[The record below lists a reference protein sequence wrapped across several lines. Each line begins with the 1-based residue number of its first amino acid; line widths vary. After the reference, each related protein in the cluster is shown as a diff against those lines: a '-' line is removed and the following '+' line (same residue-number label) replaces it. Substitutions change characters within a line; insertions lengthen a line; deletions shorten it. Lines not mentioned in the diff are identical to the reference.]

1 MCAPARDTCPAA
13 IRSRQART
21 GGRPRPADGKAEK
34 RQVRVSSMCP
44 DGDAAAGSG
53 LNCARHAHACSL
65 PSYPPVEPR
74 EVVDCRER
82 RRAAHDGRHRPQP
95 PVSGLVAKHARVP
108 SAPPRVARH
117 ALVREAGDA
126 VCQQLGTVAVDVLH
140 RRRRLHEKRPPRHLR
155 RAANP
160 KGRRK
165 GKAGSRQRHARGT
178 QRCRQP
184 PTEHAGFGLERG
196 STRSG
201 PQQAAARERHTQSS
215 GFQSRCETVRGPSLA
230 RGCRATASLAL
241 TGGDGERPRCHIPR
255 TDVPGTPP
263 EEDVSGSAALA
274 GVETRRSTAALHVH
288 R

>member
-165 GKAGSRQRHARGT
+165 GTVKQAPVSGTREARSAVASHPQSTQVLGWREDPHAVGPSRQRHASVTHR
-178 QRCRQP
+178 
-184 PTEHAGFGLERG
+184 
-196 STRSG
+196 
-201 PQQAAARERHTQSS
+201 
-215 GFQSRCETVRGPSLA
+215 
-230 RGCRATASLAL
+230 
-241 TGGDGERPRCHIPR
+241 
-255 TDVPGTPP
+255 
-263 EEDVSGSAALA
+263 ALA
-274 GVETRRSTAALHVH
+274 FKVAVRL
-288 R
+288 